1 MGFIASANTVTITAK
16 LTPFGR
22 QQLLTNSSSI
32 ITHFTLGDSDANY
45 YGSLPLDM
53 GRIPSLAGEIG
64 TNNLF
69 SNGVYSGVGIKSP
82 IIVNQNGDI
91 RKPVEAGSSTVN
103 IKPVSLGVTGA
114 TGTAL
119 TKFIIDRNSGNI
131 DGNTNLFHT
140 FGLPI
145 TQADRDLYTSY
156 PEPTGYMNTAIRQ
169 LNQNKVIVLA
179 IDKCS
184 YGEILDGKTI
194 HVSLPSTGSTT
205 YNLYSTFQRSTTPT
219 TSLDTQVRELLGLG
233 NAIGNNVAFLF
244 SDEIQRPN
252 GNSSR
257 SWSTGYNTIRPFSV
271 NGKERFNPITV
282 TSTNTVMDTAVGVA
296 YLDRG
301 IIVITNP
308 TMVNNYDPITATGT
322 TINYNSISN
331 EVSQNITCVV
341 ERDEFNTS
349 TNRTYNNGDMI
360 RISELALYD
369 TFNNVIAYAKS
380 NEHILIGAN
389 QYMAL
394 GVRILV

>member
-341 ERDEFNTS
+341 ERDEFNRS